1 MFQSLISLF
10 QSQVFQQ
17 ALGYIIYLSPILLA
31 ILLGHIFW
39 PLWVRYIRAKF
50 SYGLKY
56 TLLELRLPKDV
67 FKSPLAMEV
76 VLQAIHN
83 TANGSHYAQYW
94 KGEYRPYYSL
104 EIASIEGQI
113 KFYIWTEDRRKV
125 GVMSALYSQYPGI
138 EIIEAPDYS
147 QSVHFD
153 PKSMKVW
160 AANYKYTKDAKK
172 GEHYPIKTYID
183 YGLHDDPKEEMK
195 VDPLVP
201 VLEFLG
207 SVGPNQQ
214 IWIQLMVQAHIKNDH
229 KPGTLWKKAD
239 LWKEESEKLIN
250 KILVRDGKTKTS
262 AGEPDPETGYTRL
275 AMITKG
281 EQEIAHAIERRLGKQ
296 AFDVGMRAVYIA
308 KKDAFNTP
316 FGVGGLI
323 GAFKHFTT
331 EHMNGIKQDGD
342 TFIAKFGGVPWED
355 YRDARRNYYSKAA
368 IKAYRRRSFFYPPY
382 EGDPMVMSS
391 EELATLFHLPGAVA
405 GTPTLN
411 RVPSKKGEAP
421 VNLPI

>member
-1 MFQSLISLF
+1 MLQSVTSLF

-39 PLWVRYIRAKF
+39 PLWVRYLRAKF

-104 EIASIEGQI
+104 EIASVEGDI
-113 KFYIWTEDRRKV
+113 KFYVWTEDRRKI

-138 EIIEAPDYS
+138 EITEAVDYS

-153 PKSMKVW
+153 PKTMKVW

-172 GEHYPIKTYID
+172 GEHFPIKTYID
-183 YGLHDDPKEEMK
+183 YGLHDDPKEELK

-214 IWIQLMVQAHIKNDH
+214 IWIQLIVQAHIKNDP
-229 KPGTLWKKAD
+229 KPGHLWKKTD
-239 LWKEESEKLIN
+239 KWKDESEKLIN

-281 EQEIAHAIERRLGKQ
+281 EQEVAHAIERRLGKQ
-296 AFDVGMRAVYIA
+296 AFDVGMRAIYIA
-308 KKDAFNTP
+308 KKDNFNTL

-342 TFIAKFGGVPWED
+342 TFIAKLAGVPWED

-368 IKAYRRRSFFYPPY
+368 IKAYRRRSYFYPPY

-405 GTPTLN
+405 GTPTLS

-421 VNLPI
+421 TNLPI

>member
-1 MFQSLISLF
+1 MLQSLINLFENQVVQQSL
-10 QSQVFQQ
+10 Q
-17 ALGYIIYLSPILLA
+17 YIIYLSPILLA
-31 ILLGHIFW
+31 IILGNIFW
-39 PLWVRYIRAKF
+39 PLWVRYVRAKF
-50 SYGLKY
+50 SFGLKY
-56 TLLELRLPKDV
+56 TLLELKLPKDV
-67 FKSPLAMEV
+67 FKSPLAMEI

-94 KGEYRPYYSL
+94 KGEYRPFYSL
-104 EIASIEGQI
+104 EISSVEGMI
-113 KFYIWTEDRRKV
+113 NFYIWTEDRRKV
-125 GVMSALYSQYPGI
+125 GLMSALYSQYPGI
-138 EIIEAPDYS
+138 EITEAVDYS
-147 QSVHFD
+147 QCVEFD
-153 PKSMKVW
+153 PKIDKVW

-183 YGLHDDPKEEMK
+183 YGLLDDPKEELK

-214 IWIQLMVQAHIKNDH
+214 IWIQYIVQAHIKNDH
-229 KPGTLWKKAD
+229 EPGTLWKKTD
-239 LWKEESEKLIN
+239 LWKKDSEKLIN

-262 AGEPDPETGYTRL
+262 AGEPDPESGYTRL
-275 AMITKG
+275 AMISKG

-296 AFDVGMRAVYIA
+296 AFDVGMRAVYYA

-342 TFIAKFGGVPWED
+342 SFVAKLAGVPWED
-355 YRDARRNYYSKAA
+355 YRDARRNYYSRGA

-382 EGDPMVMSS
+382 DATPMVMSA

-405 GTPTLN
+405 GTPTLG
-411 RVPSKKGEAP
+411 RVPSKKAEAP
-421 VNLPI
+421 SNLPI